1 MKKHFVE
8 YASPGTFFAES
19 SSREISDWSVPDAI
33 KMMADIV
40 ERYNARPYGFR
51 FYTMERGDDDLNAS
65 RTATSHFYFVNCD
78 VLTAEEILADTNP
91 DNRIMR
97 LNVEGNGYKRI
108 ARTRAGWLAHL
119 PMEDDDEAIEAPEL
133 LSAREVRHD

>member
-19 SSREISDWSVPDAI
+19 SSREIAEWSVSDAI
-33 KMMADIV
+33 KMMAGIV

-51 FYTMERGDDDLNAS
+51 FYTMERGNEDLNAS
-65 RTATSHFYFVNCD
+65 RVVNSHWYFVNCD

-91 DNRIMR
+91 EFRIMR
-97 LNVEGNGYKRI
+97 LNVEANGYKRI
-108 ARTRAGWLAHL
+108 ARTRTGWLAHL
-119 PMEDDDEAIEAPEL
+119 PMADEDEAIEAPDL
-133 LSAREVRHD
+133 LTAQHTEG

>member
-19 SSREISDWSVPDAI
+19 SSREIAEWSVSDAI
-33 KMMADIV
+33 KMMAGIV

-51 FYTMERGDDDLNAS
+51 FYTMERGNEDLNAS
-65 RTATSHFYFVNCD
+65 RVAKSHWYFVNCD

-91 DNRIMR
+91 EFRIMR
-97 LNVEGNGYKRI
+97 LNVEANGYKRI
-108 ARTRAGWLAHL
+108 ARTRTGWLAHL
-119 PMEDDDEAIEAPEL
+119 PMADEDEAIEAPDL
-133 LSAREVRHD
+133 LTAQHTEG